1 VSCVW
6 SLWPVFHDRCLV
18 KKPQF
23 SCGRT
28 FEFKIFLQNRVL
40 FIKYKCMI
48 FRVLVEP
55 SVSIAITGVERDF
68 YLVGSWS
75 FPSIP
80 LQASLLA
87 HVRLNTYRQAV
98 SVVLITTR

>member
-1 VSCVW
+1 MSCIW
-6 SLWPVFHDRCLV
+6 SLWTAT
-18 KKPQF
+18 F
-23 SCGRT
+23 SRNPNSHVAEHLNLK
-28 FEFKIFLQNRVL
+28 FFFKTV

-55 SVSIAITGVERDF
+55 SVSIAITGVERDS

-75 FPSIP
+75 LPSGP

-87 HVRLNTYRQAV
+87 HVRLDTYRQAV
-98 SVVLITTR
+98 SVVLITT